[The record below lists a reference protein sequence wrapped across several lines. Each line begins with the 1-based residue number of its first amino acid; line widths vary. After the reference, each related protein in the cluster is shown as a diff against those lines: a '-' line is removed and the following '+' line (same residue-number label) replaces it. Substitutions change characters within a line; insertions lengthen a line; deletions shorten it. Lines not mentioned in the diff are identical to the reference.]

1 MKGYA
6 SIVAMVFSVVA
17 FLAPS
22 APSFAEDHVQF
33 YVPSVRPMVLRFA
46 AIDPARGAIDQH
58 RLLQELTAAMQAS
71 STQQLTTLGN
81 TTTEISGLR
90 THLLEDQSQ
99 IVFEYVHLARNKEGD
114 EWGETLTI
122 PLSYRIQKSEVLFLI
137 HLEPA
142 RIADVS
148 KHRAAGIFFLSIPKL
163 DSIPKLIDDFSG
175 IIAGAESLQL
185 RQDYLLVGQMDSA
198 LPPQHCL
205 NKLDF
210 ELGRYAYKKNEE
222 HTFNPKL
229 DDVFLFRTADESFP
243 LKIVAVNDRG
253 HSKVFYEARLP
264 FELGADGTVKGYDL
278 ADSVRSEITR
288 ALQEAPTREA
298 QGPIE
303 NIPNDLII
311 SERR

>member
-6 SIVAMVFSVVA
+6 SILTTVFFVAA
-17 FLAPS
+17 WLAPG
-22 APSFAEDHVQF
+22 APSHAEDHVQF
-33 YVPSVRPMVLRFA
+33 YVPAAGPTVLRFA

-58 RLLQELTAAMQAS
+58 QLLQELTAALQAS

-90 THLLEDQSQ
+90 TRLVEEQSQ

-148 KHRAAGIFFLSIPKL
+148 KHRAPGIFFLPVPKLQSIPA
-163 DSIPKLIDDFSG
+163 LIDDFSA
-175 IIAGAESLQL
+175 IIGGAESLEL
-185 RQDYLLVGQMDSA
+185 HHDYLLVGQMDSTL
-198 LPPQHCL
+198 LPQNCL
-205 NKLDF
+205 DKLDF
-210 ELGRYAYKKNEE
+210 ELGRYAFGKNEE

-229 DDVFLFRTADESFP
+229 DNVFLFRTAHESFP
-243 LKIVAVNDRG
+243 LKVVAVNDRG
-253 HSKVFYEARLP
+253 HSRVFYEARLP
-264 FELGADGTVKGYDL
+264 FAIRADGTVKGYDL
-278 ADSVRSEITR
+278 ADSVRSEIAR
-288 ALQEAPTREA
+288 MLQDAPTREA
-298 QGPIE
+298 RGVPE
-303 NIPNDLII
+303 NMPNDLII